1 MGVLFLRK
9 MMVGM
14 LVPEST
20 SQRAFPKVFATVAA
34 SLTVVLSCIVVY
46 SNTFA
51 VPFLFDDLPRIRD
64 EIAIRTVWPPSVAM
78 QNSNRPFA
86 QYTFAIN
93 YAMHGYDVWGY
104 HAVNLLIHCLAA
116 LCLFGLVQR
125 SMRRSNETM
134 QQVAFLGGFTVA
146 LLWAVH
152 PLQTQA
158 VTYIVQRL
166 ESLMGLS
173 YLATLYFFVRSQDSK
188 FVTFW
193 LGCSVF
199 ACFFGMGCK
208 EVMATAPLAVLWFDR
223 AFIASSWREMFSKR
237 KFYYLLLLSSW
248 SVLAWSM
255 LHYQVDYRGGGLLH
269 VPGLTPWT
277 YLLSQSGVLVH
288 YLSLAFWPSGQC
300 VYPSWPIAQS
310 ISDVWPSLLLCLGLL
325 AATVSC
331 MFRYPK
337 LGFLG
342 GIFFLI
348 LAPTSSVIP
357 IKDLAFEHR
366 MYLPLASV
374 VTLVLIA
381 LLISIQRLS
390 YLRGSWR
397 FVTTYTIACATIALL
412 LGTATYQRN
421 GVFQSELSLWQDTI
435 AKAPNNL
442 TVMTGLATLF
452 AQEGNSQQAKIHFE
466 RALKIAPED
475 PKTNANYAGF
485 LIDQNQLELAGE
497 CLEKA
502 FQGDPN
508 HLDAITNMA
517 HLQNRLGNFQ
527 EAIKYYEVAILG
539 TPQDEELQSS
549 LVAMHLGAGD
559 IRNAIA
565 ISKSNLEQRPV
576 SAKAHLD
583 YATALSAA
591 GRNSNAIAYCE
602 KAIALDDQL
611 AAAHATWAM
620 LEPSLER
627 AVAKME
633 KAIELQPHSQEFHM
647 AMGNLLLATQPARAA
662 SSFETALQA
671 DPDNIEVLLKIGSAW
686 EACGLP
692 EKGLPFLER
701 VTVLLPDWK
710 EAEQMLESLR
720 RRIAKPD

>member
-20 SQRAFPKVFATVAA
+20 SQRAFQKVFATVAA
-34 SLTVVLSCIVVY
+34 SLTIVLSCIVVY

-64 EIAIRTVWPPSVAM
+64 EIAIRTVWPPIVAM

-86 QYTFAIN
+86 HYTFAIN
-93 YAMHGYDVWGY
+93 YAVHGYDVWGY
-104 HAVNLLIHCLAA
+104 HAVNLVIHCLAA

-125 SMRRSNETM
+125 SMRRSNERM
-134 QQVAFLGGFTVA
+134 QQVALVGGFTVA

-188 FVTFW
+188 FVPFW

-199 ACFFGMGCK
+199 ACFIGMGCK

-223 AFIASSWREMFSKR
+223 VFIASSWREVFSKR

-248 SVLAWSM
+248 GVLAWSM

-288 YLSLAFWPSGQC
+288 YLSLAVWPSGQC

-310 ISDVWPSLLLCLGLL
+310 ISDVWPSLLLCLGIF
-325 AATVSC
+325 AATVYC

-374 VTLVLIA
+374 VTLVLIT
-381 LLISIQRLS
+381 LLMSIQRFS
-390 YLRGSWR
+390 CLRGSWK
-397 FVTTYTIACATIALL
+397 FVTTYTAMCATIALL

-421 GVFQSELSLWQDTI
+421 SVFQSELSLWQDTI

-452 AQEGNSQQAKIHFE
+452 AKEGNNEQAKIHFE
-466 RALKIAPED
+466 RALQIAPDD

-485 LIDQNQLELAGE
+485 LIAQNQLELAGE

-502 FQGDPN
+502 FQSDPN
-508 HLDAITNMA
+508 NLDAITNMA
-517 HLQNRLGNFQ
+517 HLQNRLGNSQ

-559 IRNAIA
+559 VRKAIA

-583 YATALSAA
+583 YATALLAA
-591 GRNSNAIAYCE
+591 GRNSDAIAYCE
-602 KAIALDDQL
+602 KAIALDNQL
-611 AAAHATWAM
+611 AAAHATLAM
-620 LEPSLER
+620 LEPNLEQ
-627 AVAKME
+627 AVARME
-633 KAIELQPHSQEFHM
+633 EAIELQPGSPEFNL
-647 AMGNLLLATQPARAA
+647 AMGNLLLASEPAKAA
-662 SSFETALQA
+662 GYFETALQS

-692 EKGLPFLER
+692 EKGVPFLER
-701 VTVLLPDWK
+701 VTVLLPDWT
-710 EAEQMLESLR
+710 EAKQMLESLR

>member
-1 MGVLFLRK
+1 
-9 MMVGM
+9 M
-14 LVPEST
+14 LAPEPT
-20 SQRAFPKVFATVAA
+20 SHRALPTVFATVAA
-34 SLTVVLSCIVVY
+34 SLTIVLSCIVVY

-64 EIAIRTVWPPSVAM
+64 EIAIRSAWPPILAM

-93 YAMHGYDVWGY
+93 YAVHGYDVWGY
-104 HAVNLLIHCLAA
+104 HAVNLSIHCLAA
-116 LCLFGLVQR
+116 LCLFGLVRR
-125 SMRRSNETM
+125 SMLRSSKTL
-134 QQVAFLGGFTVA
+134 QQVAFIGGFIVA
-146 LLWAVH
+146 LLWALH

-173 YLATLYFFVRSQDSK
+173 YLATLYFFVRSQDSR

-193 LGCSVF
+193 LGCSAS

-223 AFIASSWREMFSKR
+223 VFIASSWHELFSKR
-237 KFYYLLLLSSW
+237 KFYYLMLLSSW

-269 VPGLTPWT
+269 VPGLTPWN

-288 YLSLAFWPSGQC
+288 YLSLSVWPSGQC
-300 VYPSWPIAQS
+300 VYASWPIAQS
-310 ISDVWPSLLLCLGLL
+310 MLDVWPSLLMCLGLL
-325 AATVSC
+325 AATIYC

-374 VTLVLIA
+374 VTLVLVS
-381 LLISIQRLS
+381 LMMLIQRFDRMRDNVNL
-390 YLRGSWR
+390 
-397 FVTTYTIACATIALL
+397 VTIYAVACATIAIL

-421 GVFQSELSLWQDTI
+421 RVFQSELSLWQDTI

-452 AQEGNSQQAKIHFE
+452 AQEGNIEQAKMHFA
-466 RALKIAPED
+466 RALSIAPND
-475 PKTNANYAGF
+475 PKANANYAGF

-497 CLEKA
+497 FLEKA
-502 FQGDPN
+502 FQSDPN
-508 HLDAITNMA
+508 NLDAITNMA

-527 EAIKYYEVAILG
+527 EAIKYYQAVVLSS
-539 TPQDEELQSS
+539 PNDEELQSS
-549 LVAMHLGAGD
+549 LVAVHLGAGD
-559 IRNAIA
+559 VMKAIS

-583 YATALSAA
+583 YATALLAA
-591 GRNSNAIAYCE
+591 GRNTDAIANCE
-602 KAIALDDQL
+602 KAIALDERL
-611 AAAHATWAM
+611 AAAHATLAM
-620 LEPSLER
+620 LEPSLEQ
-627 AVAKME
+627 AVARME
-633 KAIELQPHSQEFHM
+633 KAIELQPGSPEFNL
-647 AMGNLLLATQPARAA
+647 AMGNLMLATEPARAA
-662 SSFETALQA
+662 RYFETALQT

-692 EKGLPFLER
+692 EKGLPSLER

-710 EAEQMLESLR
+710 EAKQMLESLR
-720 RRIAKPD
+720 RRIAMPE

>member
-1 MGVLFLRK
+1 
-9 MMVGM
+9 M
-14 LVPEST
+14 LATEPT
-20 SQRAFPKVFATVAA
+20 SQRAFPKVFPTVAA
-34 SLTVVLSCIVVY
+34 SLTIVLSCIVVY

-64 EIAIRTVWPPSVAM
+64 EIAIRTAWPPITAM

-93 YAMHGYDVWGY
+93 YAVHGYDVWGY
-104 HAVNLLIHCLAA
+104 HAVNLSIHCLAA
-116 LCLFGLVQR
+116 LCLFGLVRR
-125 SMRRSNETM
+125 SMLRSSKTL
-134 QQVAFLGGFTVA
+134 QQFAFLGGFTVA
-146 LLWAVH
+146 LLWAIH

-193 LGCSVF
+193 LSCSIF

-223 AFIASSWREMFSKR
+223 VFIASSWNEMFSKR

-248 SVLAWSM
+248 CVLAWSM

-269 VPGLTPWT
+269 VPGLTPWS

-288 YLSLAFWPSGQC
+288 YLSMAAWPSGQC

-310 ISDVWPSLLLCLGLL
+310 ISDVWPTLLLCLGLL
-325 AATVSC
+325 AATVYC

-374 VTLVLIA
+374 VTLVLIT
-381 LLISIQRLS
+381 LLILIQRLH
-390 YLRGSWR
+390 YPRGNMR
-397 FVTTYTIACATIALL
+397 LVRTYTIACATIAIL

-421 GVFQSELSLWQDTI
+421 RVFQTELSLWQDTI

-442 TVMTGLATLF
+442 IVMTGLATLF
-452 AQEGNSQQAKIHFE
+452 AKQGNIDQAKIHFV
-466 RALKIAPED
+466 RALKIDPDD

-497 CLEKA
+497 YLEKA
-502 FQGDPN
+502 FQSNTNNLDAN
-508 HLDAITNMA
+508 LDAITNMA

-527 EAIKYYEVAILG
+527 EAIEYYQVAVLG
-539 TPQDEELQSS
+539 SPNDEELQSS
-549 LVAMHLGAGD
+549 LVAVHLGAGD
-559 IRNAIA
+559 VLKAIS

-583 YATALSAA
+583 YATALLAA
-591 GRNSNAIAYCE
+591 GRNSEAIANCE

-611 AAAHATWAM
+611 AAAHATLAV
-620 LEPSLER
+620 LETSQER
-627 AVAKME
+627 AVARMAQ
-633 KAIELQPHSQEFHM
+633 AIALQPKSHEFNL
-647 AMGNLLLATQPARAA
+647 AMGNLMLATEPAEAA
-662 SSFETALQA
+662 GYFETARQT
-671 DPDNIEVLLKIGSAW
+671 DPDNIEILLKIGSAW

-692 EKGLPFLER
+692 EKGLPSLER
-701 VTVLLPDWK
+701 VTHLLPDWK
-710 EAEQMLESLR
+710 EAKQMLESLR
-720 RRIAKPD
+720 RRIATPE